1 MRNSCNTRKIFLGII
16 LIIVLV
22 LIFNSNYALGVSP
35 KEGLKAAAD
44 AAKLDTGTKS
54 IGTILGSLF
63 QKILGVMGLIL
74 LILFVIGGITW
85 MTSEGNAEKLKKA
98 RGLLIHAI
106 IGLIII
112 LGSYA
117 LTKLVTDKFQ
127 QVIDAKSTEAIEPEE

>member
-1 MRNSCNTRKIFLGII
+1 
-16 LIIVLV
+16 
-22 LIFNSNYALGVSP
+22 
-35 KEGLKAAAD
+35 
-44 AAKLDTGTKS
+44 
-54 IGTILGSLF
+54 
-63 QKILGVMGLIL
+63 MGLLL

-127 QVIDAKSTEAIEPEE
+127 QVVDAKSTEAPEPAEDE